1 MSEGPDSKAPKR
13 RAQRWRPPAGPVEEG
28 AREDAQTGGV
38 SVGGDGMADAAV
50 THADA
55 PAENA
60 GSASERPVRETRARA
75 EQSALGL
82 LRDLARAG
90 RPERKDVEGLWGAIK
105 DVARAARDVV
115 SEQLDADRALMHAM
129 SAVIET
135 AKSRYALDPGA
146 QWAPG
151 APLKLLLAGYN
162 GTRNTG
168 ADVRVEE
175 MIRQFR
181 HLFGDEHVEMS
192 IYTID
197 PDKTRGYFRTV
208 RQLHIPKIFPR
219 YLFDTVHTH
228 HAVIACEGS
237 MFKSKFASALST
249 MMVGSIGLAAA
260 EQKLAVGYGGEAGDM
275 DEGLRALVERYCR
288 DALILARNHESQDV
302 LRELGIA
309 SEYGTDTAW
318 TFTPAPDT
326 VGQQILRD
334 AGWDG
339 VTPVLA
345 LCPINPFWWPV
356 KPDVTRAAVNAVS
369 GMYADG
375 HYGSVYFH
383 REGADVHERQE
394 RYLDALAEG
403 VRRFRAERDV
413 FPVMIGSEM
422 LDREACEGLRDRLGA
437 ELPVIVSDDHDM
449 YAMVSVMRQARL
461 MLSSRYHA
469 IVTTMPAGLPSA
481 GVTMDER
488 IRNLMADRGTPELA
502 LEVDDPA
509 LADKVHVVLRTL
521 FDDAERIT
529 ASIDGCVLQNLE
541 RMGQMGMHL
550 VEFVRAR
557 HPEFPFEPQM
567 GTHGDPFAHL
577 PSLPP
582 RLAQMVAERARTSD
596 APPGTHAVEG
606 RTRAADGSA
615 QATEGSAQATDGGAP
630 AAPAEARPSR
640 PRSVA

>member
-1 MSEGPDSKAPKR
+1 MTKGPDSTKR
-13 RAQRWRPPAGPVEEG
+13 TAQRWRPAAVVEAEPAAVASRADASSAPRERPKH
-28 AREDAQTGGV
+28 AREL
-38 SVGGDGMADAAV
+38 
-50 THADA
+50 
-55 PAENA
+55 AE
-60 GSASERPVRETRARA
+60 T
-75 EQSALGL
+75 SALGL
-82 LRDLARAG
+82 LRDFARGG
-90 RPERKDVEGLWGAIK
+90 RPAREDAEGLWAAIK
-105 DVARAARDVV
+105 DVARSARDAV

-146 QWAPG
+146 QWKPG
-151 APLKLLLAGYN
+151 EPLKLLLAGYN

-181 HLFGDEHVEMS
+181 HLFGDEHVELS

-197 PDKTRGYFRTV
+197 PEKTRGYFRTV

-219 YLFDTVHTH
+219 YLFDTVHAH
-228 HAVIACEGS
+228 HAVVACEGS

-260 EQKLAVGYGGEAGDM
+260 EQKLAIGYGGEAGEM

-288 DALILARNHESQDV
+288 EALILARNRESQEV

-309 SEYGTDTAW
+309 SRYGTDTAW
-318 TFTPAPDT
+318 TFTPADPE
-326 VGQQILRD
+326 VGAQILRD

-356 KPDVTRAAVNAVS
+356 KPNVTRAAVNAVS
-369 GMYADG
+369 GMYQDA

-403 VRRFRAERDV
+403 VRRFRAEHEV

-437 ELPVIVSDDHDM
+437 ECPVIVSDDHDM
-449 YAMVSVMRQARL
+449 YAMVSIMRQARL

-469 IVTTMPAGLPSA
+469 IVTTMPDGLPSA

-502 LEVDDPA
+502 LEVDDPNLAANVHTA
-509 LADKVHVVLRTL
+509 LLTL
-521 FDDAERIT
+521 FTDAPRIR
-529 ASIDGCVLQNLE
+529 ASIDECVLENLE
-541 RMGQMGMHL
+541 RMGQMGMDL
-550 VEFVRAR
+550 VDFVRAH
-557 HPEFPFEPQM
+557 HPEFPFAE
-567 GTHGDPFAHL
+567 GLGKGGDPFAHL
-577 PSLPP
+577 PSLPA
-582 RLAQMVAERARTSD
+582 RLSEMVAARDQAAVRD
-596 APPGTHAVEG
+596 AAAS
-606 RTRAADGSA
+606 RTPRAASA
-615 QATEGSAQATDGGAP
+615 SSH
-630 AAPAEARPSR
+630 AASSG